1 MTSLQSRSIDW
12 GRIIDYVKLSLI
24 WFRERQITPTL
35 RTMFYR
41 LVSLELIPNTNQAYK
56 QLSRVTVTARKSGKL
71 RWDSFSDEGRP
82 VLGDFVEEY
91 QTPEEFVQTG
101 LDYLRTASL
110 NYTIPKW
117 HQQPC
122 YVEVWIEKLAL
133 ADTFCSFLRDRDVKI
148 IVNRGYSGWS
158 FLCKSSMRLQ
168 ELKNAGKELHVL
180 YFGDCDPSGDDMDRH
195 LDSALCYFGLQ
206 DIDFE
211 RVAVTEEQ
219 IQQFNL
225 PPIPKSQE
233 TINKIKRD
241 TRTSGFIEKYG
252 RLYAVELDALL
263 AIAPDEFK
271 RIVQQ
276 SVDQFFDQG
285 IYERVLSEH
294 QPRIIDRL
302 VHQRVRF
309 LD

>member
-1 MTSLQSRSIDW
+1 MASLQSRSIDW
-12 GRIIDYVKLSLI
+12 ERIIDYVKLSLI

-110 NYTIPKW
+110 YHTKMASTTLL
-117 HQQPC
+117 C
-122 YVEVWIEKLAL
+122 RSL
-133 ADTFCSFLRDRDVKI
+133 DRKI
-148 IVNRGYSGWS
+148 GTRRYILFFFKRQRREDNSKSRILGWS